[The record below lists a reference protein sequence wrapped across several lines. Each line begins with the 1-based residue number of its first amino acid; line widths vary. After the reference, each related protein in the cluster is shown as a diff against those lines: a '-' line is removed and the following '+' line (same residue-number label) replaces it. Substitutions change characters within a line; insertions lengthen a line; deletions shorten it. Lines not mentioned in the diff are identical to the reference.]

1 MFDFKTTDIIDIDR
15 PIDSIPK
22 NMQFNHGIQFINQI
36 LTLDRIKNYI
46 ENINN
51 SINNN
56 NDDEVKGIFKIN

>member
-1 MFDFKTTDIIDIDR
+1 
-15 PIDSIPK
+15 
-22 NMQFNHGIQFINQI
+22 MQFNHGIQFINQI